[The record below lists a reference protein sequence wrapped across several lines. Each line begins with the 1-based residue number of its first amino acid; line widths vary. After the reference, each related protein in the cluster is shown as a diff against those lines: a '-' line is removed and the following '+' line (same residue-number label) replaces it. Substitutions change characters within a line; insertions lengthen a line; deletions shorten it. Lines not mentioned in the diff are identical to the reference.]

1 MLDRLLSSESSSSS
15 ELCSLRFDWS
25 TETSFYIARALSYEV
40 CRESIDEVEGSRT

>member
-15 ELCSLRFDWS
+15 ELCSLGYSWPTD
-25 TETSFYIARALSYEV
+25 TPFYTAGALSCEV